1 MYKQGVAY
9 QRGSG
14 LRFSLLQTSWR
25 LFAVVRAV
33 VAASEQIL
41 RQKLSSVLLAEL
53 WWVERCPLREGA
65 AGPWPFRE
73 SRSPPHGSFQSA
85 SSSSGASPPPPST
98 PFQHAHLVYYRQHV
112 TARGADDPSGSR
124 PVVRQCAVV
133 RRQYG
138 IANKHAVGG
147 YCSPSQWSWYVA
159 ASVL

>member
-25 LFAVVRAV
+25 LYAVVRAV

-85 SSSSGASPPPPST
+85 SSSSGASPTTPLHSLPTRASRLLSAACHSPWCRRSIGIPPCCTSM
-98 PFQHAHLVYYRQHV
+98 
-112 TARGADDPSGSR
+112 
-124 PVVRQCAVV
+124 
-133 RRQYG
+133 RRCE
-138 IANKHAVGG
+138 ATVWHR
-147 YCSPSQWSWYVA
+147 
-159 ASVL
+159 